1 LKAWFND
8 VTLTAN
14 GYSTRLQPAQ
24 TGKLLKQ
31 TTHVPVT
38 ACTDRRCLEIYHRAL
53 PSLRAG
59 WALCTL
65 QEH

>member
-1 LKAWFND
+1 LKARFKRLT
-8 VTLTAN
+8 VTAN
-14 GYSTRLQPAQ
+14 GYSTRLQPVQ
-24 TGKLLKQ
+24 RVKLLKQ
-31 TTHVPVT
+31 TTHAPVT
-38 ACTDRRCLEIYHRAL
+38 ACTDRPRLELHHRAL